1 MSEGSSDNEGAE
13 DDLSPAQTN
22 YLLQVIKGKCPSVSR
37 CRMRTKNR
45 PIRKTTEDNMELPL
59 DQPPLLE
66 RNAVPEN
73 AAEGEPSEE
82 VFRDRK
88 AINIRRPV
96 GSKERIG

>member
-1 MSEGSSDNEGAE
+1 
-13 DDLSPAQTN
+13 
-22 YLLQVIKGKCPSVSR
+22 
-37 CRMRTKNR
+37 
-45 PIRKTTEDNMELPL
+45 MELPL